1 MSAPGPTGDFADPSS
16 VSPLYPTN
24 RTSQRSPRMSAAGHV
39 WTAPDWQ
46 GLSSRLQHWSEQPC
60 VRPSSAARL
69 AAGHNALRGS
79 GPGQKLAFDNAVAR
93 VGCPDRQIDRL
104 CITCCLPLPI
114 VTSRQMPDA
123 ISSHPKRGGLPVTAS
138 LRHQGPGDPREL
150 VGECNSRNLRRP
162 PCQQCH
168 KPRPMLGPV
177 DFGIADDGERPGR
190 EEATQI
196 AIPSFADV
204 AKLVFASARILLRNE
219 TDPG

>member
-1 MSAPGPTGDFADPSS
+1 MS
-16 VSPLYPTN
+16 
-24 RTSQRSPRMSAAGHV
+24 QKGHV

-168 KPRPMLGPV
+168 KPGSMLGPM
-177 DFGIADDGERPGR
+177 DFGIADDGERSGR

-204 AKLVFASARILLRNE
+204 AKLVCLRSNSASERDRSRLRSPVLTGRPWGRQCSQPE
-219 TDPG
+219 PWPAVGRRRECD